1 MSFPTSTI
9 STDNLDSSADDPSL
23 ARVDLLDAVTKLNT
37 IISEADTAYGVPV
50 LNSSGLIKSTQ
61 LPTTISAAGT
71 QILSPS
77 TGIVNIQSILR
88 ISPQSQATI
97 VALTGVQEGDMVLCA
112 NITAGNVN
120 VGGIAFYTGSAWK
133 AIPWTANVFVSLT

>member
-9 STDNLDSSADDPSL
+9 STANLDSSADDPSL

-37 IISEADTAYGVPV
+37 IISEADTAYGVPI

-71 QILSPS
+71 QVLSPS

-88 ISPQSQATI
+88 ISPQSEATI

-112 NITAGNVN
+112 NLISGNAN
-120 VGGIAFYTGSAWK
+120 VGGIAFYTGTSWVGL
-133 AIPWTANVFVSLT
+133 PWTANVFVPMS